1 MTFDSD
7 SMKCH
12 NRVLDT
18 SISMDSGI
26 SIRHVSMAEKA
37 IKSPNSRHPTLHP
50 SGERDAGRVWP
61 TGVVVTRHRQSM
73 GIKHQMDLVTL
84 NIIIN

>member
-26 SIRHVSMAEKA
+26 SIRRVSMAEKA
-37 IKSPNSRHPTLHP
+37 IKSPNSRHPTNHP
-50 SGERDAGRVWP
+50 LWKRVSDWL
-61 TGVVVTRHRQSM
+61 RWW
-73 GIKHQMDLVTL
+73 
-84 NIIIN
+84 